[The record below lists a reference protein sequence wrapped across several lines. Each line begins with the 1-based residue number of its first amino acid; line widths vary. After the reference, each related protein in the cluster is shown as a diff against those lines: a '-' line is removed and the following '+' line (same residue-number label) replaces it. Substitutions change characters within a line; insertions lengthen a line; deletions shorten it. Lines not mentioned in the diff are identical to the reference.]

1 MLTLRKASERGHANH
16 GWLDSYHTFSFAGY
30 QDPNHMGFRQL
41 RVINQDR
48 VAGGG
53 GFATH
58 SHRDMEIVSY
68 VLEGALE
75 HKDSMGNGA
84 TMVPGDVQRMSA
96 GTGVSHS
103 EYNHSQTDLV
113 HFLQIWIYPDRN
125 GVEPSY
131 EQKMFPPEHKQDQ
144 LRLIVA
150 RDGVDGAVHINQDVK
165 IYAAILNPGTSVTHQ
180 LPAQRYGWV
189 QVAKGQVKVNE
200 LTLEAGDGLAISDL
214 QDLSFVGGE
223 EAAEF
228 LLFDL
233 P

>member
-16 GWLDSYHTFSFAGY
+16 GWLDSYHTFSFASY
-30 QDPNHMGFRQL
+30 QDPAHSGFRQL

-48 VAGGG
+48 VSGGG

-68 VLEGALE
+68 VLDGALE
-75 HKDSMGNGA
+75 HKDSMGTGSVI
-84 TMVPGDVQRMSA
+84 VPGDVQRMSA

-103 EYNHSQTDLV
+103 EYNHSANDLV
-113 HFLQIWIYPDRN
+113 HFLQIWIYPDR
-125 GVEPSY
+125 ESYAPSY
-131 EQKMFPPEHKQDQ
+131 EQKMFTVDQKQDQ

-150 RDGVDGAVHINQDVK
+150 PGGKDGAVGINQDVN
-165 IYAAILNPGTSVTHQ
+165 IYASILSPGLQ
-180 LPAQRYGWV
+180 LSYNLPSQRYAWV
-189 QVAKGQVKVNE
+189 QVAKGE
-200 LTLEAGDGLAISDL
+200 LLLNDLPLQAGDGMAVSEIELL
-214 QDLSFVGGE
+214 NLKGGNTTS
-223 EAAEF
+223 EF